1 MMAFHNKTAS
11 DDVRDQNPKW
21 MEAGINGR
29 WSKQSVTRFFI
40 KHLVSRQ
47 CNIFK
52 EQDSYQ
58 NMSREQVVQ
67 KFIEHCESMILDGEV
82 EFASVSDFL
91 AFDGERFEQ
100 EWNKFD
106 NQGHAMPNEADCADH

>member
-1 MMAFHNKTAS
+1 MADGQNKARHDS
-11 DDVRDQNPKW
+11 
-21 MEAGINGR
+21 
-29 WSKQSVTRFFI
+29 FI
-40 KHLVSRQ
+40 KRLVARQ

-52 EQDSYQ
+52 EPDSYQ

-91 AFDGERFEQ
+91 AFDTERFEQ

>member
-1 MMAFHNKTAS
+1 MVDGQNKAQHDS
-11 DDVRDQNPKW
+11 
-21 MEAGINGR
+21 
-29 WSKQSVTRFFI
+29 FI
-40 KHLVSRQ
+40 KHRVARQ

-52 EQDSYQ
+52 EQRVNQ

>member
-1 MMAFHNKTAS
+1 MVDGQNKAQHDS
-11 DDVRDQNPKW
+11 
-21 MEAGINGR
+21 
-29 WSKQSVTRFFI
+29 FI
-40 KHLVSRQ
+40 KHRVARQ

-52 EQDSYQ
+52 EQRVNQ

-67 KFIEHCESMILDGEV
+67 KFIEHCESMILNGEV

-91 AFDGERFEQ
+91 AFDTERFEQ

>member
-1 MMAFHNKTAS
+1 
-11 DDVRDQNPKW
+11 
-21 MEAGINGR
+21 
-29 WSKQSVTRFFI
+29 
-40 KHLVSRQ
+40 
-47 CNIFK
+47 
-52 EQDSYQ
+52 
-58 NMSREQVVQ
+58 MSREQVVQ

-91 AFDGERFEQ
+91 AFDTERFEQ